1 MSEFRIPSDKNL
13 LTVHEVPGPVPETKL
28 EVGKN
33 TVPALKELTIQQHC
47 MCLTFSGGHRDG
59 HADSTE

>member
-33 TVPALKELTIQQHC
+33 TVPALKEGAAIH
-47 MCLTFSGGHRDG
+47 
-59 HADSTE
+59 